1 MANQPSVHFTFFAK
15 RHIPL
20 LTKLRYD
27 YGMSYDTGEVD
38 EDGNMIFRGKSL
50 KGFAYVVQD
59 SVVVLLSDVELFI
72 IIVVVFFLLF

>member
-1 MANQPSVHFTFFAK
+1 
-15 RHIPL
+15 
-20 LTKLRYD
+20 
-27 YGMSYDTGEVD
+27 MSYDTGEVD

-72 IIVVVFFLLF
+72 IIVVVFFSVVLIIMVLCFLLIY